1 MTTLSQINKAISNL
15 GDIELVKG
23 NGYFYFVGLSVCVHA
38 LGVYVYSVKDLTLQQ
53 WVEEAKAIQVQ

>member
-1 MTTLSQINKAISNL
+1 MSTLSQINDEISNL

-23 NGYFYFVGLSVCVHA
+23 KGYFYFIGLSVCVHA
-38 LGVYVYSVKDLTLQQ
+38 IGVYVNSVKDLTLQQ